1 VHPRPSRT
9 HQEKPSCSHVLPGCA
24 RPWFKPTAGKKINQ
38 GTRCNRAIQHQ
49 SQVARAILPASSQS
63 KDVTQ
68 YSAGKKINDTS
79 VLFLWKA
86 ILCHQQLNEFSP
98 NINTAL
104 Q

>member
-1 VHPRPSRT
+1 MFCQDAPDLGSNQP
-9 HQEKPSCSHVLPGCA
+9 QEKKSIRAHGATVPISIRAKWQEPFCQPPPKARVSLNTLPE
-24 RPWFKPTAGKKINQ
+24 
-38 GTRCNRAIQHQ
+38 
-49 SQVARAILPASSQS
+49 
-63 KDVTQ
+63 
-68 YSAGKKINDTS
+68 KKINDTS